1 MTYTF
6 LEGITRADVAF
17 EAQGKTQE
25 ELIEQAGLALQS
37 VQVELGTV
45 KSVIKRKIN
54 ITAPTIDNLL
64 YKFLEELVFLKDT
77 EQLVFCDIKAN
88 IRTDQKKEGT
98 KKREELYLNCELS
111 GEIINP
117 DTQQLGTDIKA
128 VTLHKYKVEKIE
140 EKTSAGTNMNWK
152 ATVVLDI

>member
-37 VQVELGTV
+37 VQVELSTV
-45 KSVIKRKIN
+45 KPVIKRKIN
-54 ITAPTIDNLL
+54 IAAPTIDNLL
-64 YKFLEELVFLKDT
+64 YKFLEELVFLKDA
-77 EQLVFCDIKAN
+77 EQLVFCKIKAN
-88 IRTDQKKEGT
+88 IRTDEKS
-98 KKREELYLNCELS
+98 LYLSCELR
-111 GEIINP
+111 GEVINS

-128 VTLHKYKVEKIE
+128 VTLHKYKVEKID
-140 EKTSAGTNMNWK
+140 TSAEKNPKEKSYWN
-152 ATVVLDI
+152 AIVVLDI